1 MLGEHSVRQLETA
14 HPKLGRL
21 ITEVDKRLSKRRV
34 IDLTVQCGHRGQLA
48 QEQAFKD
55 GFSDKHWP
63 DSRHNSLPA
72 TAIDVTPYPQAWSDP
87 ELIMF
92 LIGYILAVAN
102 DMDIEIDVGALW
114 HKRDRP
120 HIQLTDYELSRP

>member
-1 MLGEHSVRQLETA
+1 MLGEQSVRQLDTC
-14 HPKLGRL
+14 HPKLVRL

-34 IDLTVQCGHRGQLA
+34 IDLTVVCGHRGQIA

-55 GFSDKHWP
+55 GNSEKHWP
-63 DSRHNSLPA
+63 DSRHNTLPS
-72 TAIDVTPYPQAWSDP
+72 TAVDLAPYPINWNDA
-87 ELIMF
+87 ELFMF
-92 LIGYILAVAN
+92 LAGYVLAVAN
-102 DMDIEIDVGALW
+102 DIDIEIDVGALW

>member
-1 MLGEHSVRQLETA
+1 MLGEASVRQLDTC
-14 HPKLGRL
+14 HPKLVRL
-21 ITEVDKRLSKRRV
+21 ITEVDRRLSKRKV
-34 IDLTVQCGHRGQLA
+34 IDLKVQCGHRGQLA

-55 GFSDKHWP
+55 GFSAKHWP
-63 DSRHNSLPA
+63 DSRHNTLPS
-72 TAIDVTPYPQAWSDP
+72 TAVDITPYPQAWADN

-92 LIGYILAVAN
+92 LVGYVLAVAN
-102 DMDIEIDVGALW
+102 DIDIEIDVGALW